1 MGRTNKGTQMKFND
15 WLAEKITNAVAT
27 MYCAYLFSIVGI
39 MGMVGAFTNNVKLVL
54 IIGALSGYF
63 LQLVLLPIIM
73 VGQKLQSD
81 KHDDTIK
88 HLKEIHKH
96 LGVKK

>member
-1 MGRTNKGTQMKFND
+1 VKKFND
-15 WLAEKITNAVAT
+15 LLADKITEGVGT
-27 MYCAYLFSIVGI
+27 MYCAYLFAIVGI

-54 IIGALSGYF
+54 IISAFSGYF

-73 VGQKLQSD
+73 VGQRIQAE
-81 KHDDTIK
+81 KHQDTIN
-88 HLKEIHKH
+88 HLKQLHKH